1 MTFLIEKMIRFSPQ
15 HPDPDTIDRVRQNS
29 PDAEMALDRYYNGAV
44 LFRAGRVRKAELHS
58 LKSKRKDLL
67 IMNVIIK
74 KKMFCFG
81 SVVLVSK

>member
-15 HPDPDTIDRVRQNS
+15 HPDPDTNDRVRQNS

-44 LFRAGRVRKAELHS
+44 LFRAERVRAAERRS
-58 LKSKRKDLL
+58 LKSKKKDLL
-67 IMNVIIK
+67 IMNVII
-74 KKMFCFG
+74 KMFCFG